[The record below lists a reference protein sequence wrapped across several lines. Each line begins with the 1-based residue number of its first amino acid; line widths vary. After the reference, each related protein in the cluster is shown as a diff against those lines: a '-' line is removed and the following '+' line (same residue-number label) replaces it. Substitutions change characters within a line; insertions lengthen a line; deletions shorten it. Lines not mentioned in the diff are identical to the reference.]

1 MATLGAHQCTAV
13 VRSQLSVTSRVA
25 RVQSTIIAY
34 GAKIQKQE
42 QNVNFLWFKAT
53 FLKINYI
60 FLIKVG
66 MLYKIDY
73 GHFARP
79 PLLQVLPY

>member
-1 MATLGAHQCTAV
+1 MRGASVQRTAV
-13 VRSQLSVTSRVA
+13 ARSALRHKHVA

>member
-1 MATLGAHQCTAV
+1 MCGAGGAPF
-13 VRSQLSVTSRVA
+13 SVTSTQ
-25 RVQSTIIAY
+25 QSATVAY
-34 GAKIQKQE
+34 GAKFQIAVQK
-42 QNVNFLWFKAT
+42 VNFLWFKAT

>member
-1 MATLGAHQCTAV
+1 MHSAEWRTI
-13 VRSQLSVTSRVA
+13 LSILRHKALSRVA
-25 RVQSTIIAY
+25 RKFKSQY
-34 GAKIQKQE
+34 KK
-42 QNVNFLWFKAT
+42 VNFLWFKAT